1 MTKVYSSRL
10 AVYQQRPIELEQKSP
25 LSPDLSSQVFLLQY
39 SPCLRF
45 SVASK
50 NFSLFIHCLTKK
62 LIKKVYKMQ
71 KFKHDDKKCFLLAGK
86 IERIFRDGFVLSDDI
101 MHYIDSTFSNPSI
114 NELEEIIYDEHNCER
129 DPLIELIFFPDE
141 LVQIKL
147 EEFLE
152 SKDFKKKDEEKV
164 INYILNK
171 KLVTTIHFPE
181 NKGSIKFVVPELSA
195 LQFVS
200 RLNISRKLNKRLLK
214 AINKFVPDKRRTTVK
229 VKLRNAMT
237 VLSENKI
244 KFLCSFFEKLK
255 VEEDY
260 FFKCL
265 DFVPDF
271 FDGIKD
277 DKNIL
282 QSLLD
287 KKELYFQDLQKAV
300 KFEELLNKNNM
311 ETLISRGVRIPHVSK
326 EDVMNNIVII
336 DTITLAVYGKQYP
349 LI

>member
-1 MTKVYSSRL
+1 
-10 AVYQQRPIELEQKSP
+10 
-25 LSPDLSSQVFLLQY
+25 
-39 SPCLRF
+39 
-45 SVASK
+45 
-50 NFSLFIHCLTKK
+50 
-62 LIKKVYKMQ
+62 MQ
-71 KFKHDDKKCFLLAGK
+71 KVKSDDKKCFLLAEK
-86 IERIFRDGFVLSDDI
+86 IERIFRDGFILSDDVT
-101 MHYIDSTFSNPSI
+101 HYIDSTFSNPSI

-171 KLVTTIHFPE
+171 KLLTTIHFPE
-181 NKGSIKFVVPELSA
+181 NKGSIKFIVPELSA

-200 RLNISRKLNKRLLK
+200 RLNISRKLNERLLK

-336 DTITLAVYGKQYP
+336 DTITLAVYGKQTLSP
-349 LI
+349 LER

>member
-1 MTKVYSSRL
+1 
-10 AVYQQRPIELEQKSP
+10 
-25 LSPDLSSQVFLLQY
+25 
-39 SPCLRF
+39 
-45 SVASK
+45 
-50 NFSLFIHCLTKK
+50 
-62 LIKKVYKMQ
+62 MQ
-71 KFKHDDKKCFLLAGK
+71 KFKHDDKKCFLLAEK

-181 NKGSIKFVVPELSA
+181 NKGSIKFIVPELSA

>member
-1 MTKVYSSRL
+1 
-10 AVYQQRPIELEQKSP
+10 
-25 LSPDLSSQVFLLQY
+25 
-39 SPCLRF
+39 
-45 SVASK
+45 
-50 NFSLFIHCLTKK
+50 
-62 LIKKVYKMQ
+62 MQ

>member
-1 MTKVYSSRL
+1 
-10 AVYQQRPIELEQKSP
+10 
-25 LSPDLSSQVFLLQY
+25 
-39 SPCLRF
+39 
-45 SVASK
+45 
-50 NFSLFIHCLTKK
+50 
-62 LIKKVYKMQ
+62 MQ

-181 NKGSIKFVVPELSA
+181 NKGSIKFIVPELSA

-244 KFLCSFFEKLK
+244 KFLSSFFEKLK

-265 DFVPDF
+265 DFMPDF

>member
-1 MTKVYSSRL
+1 
-10 AVYQQRPIELEQKSP
+10 
-25 LSPDLSSQVFLLQY
+25 
-39 SPCLRF
+39 
-45 SVASK
+45 
-50 NFSLFIHCLTKK
+50 
-62 LIKKVYKMQ
+62 MQ

-171 KLVTTIHFPE
+171 KLLTTIHFPE
-181 NKGSIKFVVPELSA
+181 NKGSIKFIVPELSA

-200 RLNISRKLNKRLLK
+200 RLNISRKLNERLLK

-336 DTITLAVYGKQYP
+336 DTITLAVYGKQTLSP
-349 LI
+349 LER

>member
-1 MTKVYSSRL
+1 L
-10 AVYQQRPIELEQKSP
+10 QRS
-25 LSPDLSSQVFLLQY
+25 QY
-39 SPCLRF
+39 SPCLRS
-45 SVASK
+45 SVALK
-50 NFSLFIHCLTKK
+50 NFSLFIHCLIKK

-129 DPLIELIFFPDE
+129 DPLIELIFFTDE

-171 KLVTTIHFPE
+171 KLLTTIHFPE
-181 NKGSIKFVVPELSA
+181 NKGSIKFIVPELSA

-200 RLNISRKLNKRLLK
+200 RLNISRKLNERLLK

-336 DTITLAVYGKQYP
+336 DTITLAVYGKQTLSP
-349 LI
+349 LER